1 VSEEI
6 DLLKVNNKTIM
17 APAGYGK
24 THLIAQAIKNNESGK
39 PILVL
44 THTNSGVASLR
55 EKLNKLDVPKI
66 NYKLFTIDGWGIC
79 LSKLF
84 SARTGINQNVIK
96 ILTPSNDYTLI
107 REAVCKFLKDGY
119 INDIL
124 SASYSRLIVDEYQD
138 CLISQHT
145 IVYYASKALNTCVL
159 GDPLQAIFGFKGN
172 KLADWNDRVLKDFPL
187 HGELTIPWRWNNA
200 DSKSLSVWL
209 KNARDSLLNKKSI
222 DLRDVPKEAVKWIQ
236 LNGTNTDFNKQVEAC
251 NIKALTK
258 NDRILIIGSSIDA
271 KSRHQF
277 AARAANGIESIEAV
291 DLRELIEFA
300 QGFKLENND
309 ALANLIKFAEN
320 LMTNTGLVGML
331 EKVESLTNDS
341 TSNVTSAAASFIEKP
356 SYLNVRNLLVEINKQ
371 AGVHTYRPTIF
382 KVCIEAL
389 NICINSEKVSFL
401 DTAVSIR
408 EKNRVLGRIL
418 PKRAI
423 GSTLLLKGLEAE
435 VSVIL
440 NADDF
445 KTREDLYVAITRG
458 SKLLIICSR
467 EPILNLCHIF

>member
-1 VSEEI
+1 MSEEI
-6 DLLKVNNKTIM
+6 DLLKVNNKTII

-84 SARTGINQNVIK
+84 SARTGINPNVIK
-96 ILTPSNDYTLI
+96 ILNPNNDYTLI
-107 REAVCKFLKDGY
+107 RKAVCKFLKDGY

-138 CLISQHT
+138 CLISQHA
-145 IVYYASKALNTCVL
+145 IVYHASKALNTCVL
-159 GDPLQAIFGFKGN
+159 GDPLQAIFGFNDN
-172 KLADWNDRVLKDFPL
+172 KLADWNEHVLKHFPL
-187 HGELTIPWRWNNA
+187 HRELKIPWRWNNA
-200 DSKSLSVWL
+200 DSKSLGVWL
-209 KNARDSLLNKKSI
+209 KNVRDSLLNKKSI
-222 DLRDVPKEAVKWIQ
+222 DLRDAPKEAVKWIQ
-236 LNGTNTDFNKQVEAC
+236 LNGTDTDFNKQVDAC
-251 NIKALTK
+251 NIELPTK
-258 NDRILIIGSSIDA
+258 NGRVLIIGNSIDA
-271 KSRHQF
+271 ESRHRF
-277 AARAANGIESIEAV
+277 ARAVNGIESIEAV
-291 DLRELIEFA
+291 DLRELIKFA

-320 LMTNTGLVGML
+320 LMTNTGLVGLL
-331 EKVESLTNDS
+331 ERVESLTNDS

-389 NICINSEKVSFL
+389 NICINSEKASFL
-401 DTAVSIR
+401 DTALSIR

-467 EPILNLCHIF
+467 EPLLNLVL